1 MRRLHQTPI
10 EIALCPT
17 SCVAQLPATQEVR
30 YVFFDVDDTLVE
42 WRVSWQGAF
51 VHVAA
56 EAGVAITWDEAAAKL
71 REALDSYY
79 PDCVAQHC
87 AAGPPDLREFW
98 LDYDGRILAAM
109 GVRGDLRHYAGRI
122 FDLLQHP
129 EAIRLYPE
137 VLEVLDALTARG
149 ARLGI
154 ISGRPLAR
162 PDLERLGIA
171 HYFDPI
177 LDAFGAGSTKSDPRI
192 FHLAAAAAAGRPAW
206 HVGDSYPGD
215 IVGARAA
222 GLRPV
227 LLDRTASHN
236 GADCPRISDLRELL
250 DLVG

>member
-1 MRRLHQTPI
+1 M
-10 EIALCPT
+10 
-17 SCVAQLPATQEVR
+17 AQDY

-42 WRVSWQGAF
+42 WQVSWQGAF
-51 VHVAA
+51 VQVAA
-56 EAGVAITWDEAAAKL
+56 EAGLAVTWDEASATL

-79 PDCVAQHC
+79 ADCVAQHC

-98 LDYDGRILAAM
+98 LDYDGRILAEM
-109 GVRGDLRHYAGRI
+109 GVQGDLRHYASRI

-137 VLEVLDALTARG
+137 VPEVLVALAARG
-149 ARLGI
+149 AKLGI
-154 ISGRPLAR
+154 ITGRPLAR

-171 HYFDPI
+171 HHFDPI

-192 FHLAAAAAAGRPAW
+192 FQLAAAAAAGGPAW
-206 HVGDSYPGD
+206 HVGDSYRGD

-227 LLDRTASHN
+227 LIDRADSHN
-236 GADCPRISDLRELL
+236 GIDCPRISDLRELL
-250 DLVG
+250 DLIGRSAAVADP

>member
-1 MRRLHQTPI
+1 
-10 EIALCPT
+10 
-17 SCVAQLPATQEVR
+17 
-30 YVFFDVDDTLVE
+30 
-42 WRVSWQGAF
+42 
-51 VHVAA
+51 
-56 EAGVAITWDEAAAKL
+56 
-71 REALDSYY
+71 
-79 PDCVAQHC
+79 
-87 AAGPPDLREFW
+87 
-98 LDYDGRILAAM
+98 
-109 GVRGDLRHYAGRI
+109 
-122 FDLLQHP
+122 
-129 EAIRLYPE
+129 
-137 VLEVLDALTARG
+137 VLEVLDTLARQG
-149 ARLGI
+149 AQLGI